1 MFLIFCN
8 EREAYPFAA
17 CVDMDHVIR
26 QKTYMQTIAEQAN
39 KAAITL
45 MRDVERREQLAMDVC
60 VDPAPEQTNSLR
72 RSPMEASVSGCP
84 LPRVAR
90 SPSTAS
96 RSSGSAAARSPLAHS
111 SRPRMLMEASVSG
124 CHLPRVS
131 RRPYSASRYSGL
143 AEARSPLACC
153 SRPRLLME

>member
-1 MFLIFCN
+1 MN
-8 EREAYPFAA
+8 EADPCAA

-45 MRDVERREQLAMDVC
+45 MRDGERREQLAMDVC
-60 VDPAPEQTNSLR
+60 VDPAPERTNSLR

-96 RSSGSAAARSPLAHS
+96 R
-111 SRPRMLMEASVSG
+111 
-124 CHLPRVS
+124 
-131 RRPYSASRYSGL
+131 
-143 AEARSPLACC
+143 LAC
-153 SRPRLLME
+153 SSVPRLLMEVSVLG